1 MYQIFMDLVVA
12 LMCGIITFGI
22 RTIINKIIPFIETKL
37 SETQYAWAAEII
49 SDAVRA
55 YEQTA
60 SGSGRGDEKFELVS
74 DFVTRELNKLN
85 IHLSEEQMAILI
97 ESAVHAMN
105 SEQIVIEEPTATDYY
120 EAGKYLDEGI
130 KAGITGE

>member
-22 RTIINKIIPFIETKL
+22 KTIINNIIPFIETKL

-49 SDAVRA
+49 TNAVRA

-60 SGSGRGDEKFELVS
+60 SGSGRGDEKFELVE
-74 DFVTRELNKLN
+74 DFVTRELNKLH
-85 IHLSEEQMAILI
+85 IYLSEEQIAVLI
-97 ESAVHAMN
+97 ESAVQAMN
-105 SEQIVIEEPTATDYY
+105 AEQIVVEESACISS
-120 EAGKYLDEGI
+120 DEED
-130 KAGITGE
+130 T

>member
-22 RTIINKIIPFIETKL
+22 RTIINRIIPFIETKL

-49 SDAVRA
+49 SNAVRA

-60 SGSGRGDEKFELVS
+60 SGSGRGDEKFELVE
-74 DFVTRELNKLN
+74 DFVTRELNKLH
-85 IHLSEEQMAILI
+85 IYLSEEQIAVLI
-97 ESAVHAMN
+97 ESAVQAMN
-105 SEQIVIEEPTATDYY
+105 SEQIVVEESACVSS
-120 EAGKYLDEGI
+120 DEED
-130 KAGITGE
+130 K

>member
-49 SDAVRA
+49 SNAVRA

-60 SGSGRGDEKFELVS
+60 SGSGRGDEKFELVE
-74 DFVTRELNKLN
+74 DFVTRELNKLH
-85 IHLSEEQMAILI
+85 IYLSEEQIAVLI
-97 ESAVHAMN
+97 ESAVQAMN
-105 SEQIVIEEPTATDYY
+105 AEQIVVEEPACISS
-120 EAGKYLDEGI
+120 DEED
-130 KAGITGE
+130 K

>member
-1 MYQIFMDLVVA
+1 MYQIFMDLFVA

-22 RTIINKIIPFIETKL
+22 RTIVNKVVPFIETKL
-37 SETQYAWAAEII
+37 SETQYSWAAEII
-49 SDAVRA
+49 SNAVRA

-60 SGSGRGDEKFELVS
+60 SGSGRGDEKFELVE

-97 ESAVHAMN
+97 ESAVQAMN
-105 SEQIVIEEPTATDYY
+105 AEQIVVEEPACICS
-120 EAGKYLDEGI
+120 DEED
-130 KAGITGE
+130 K